1 MTRGEQQMKI
11 FIVEDE
17 VFALKTLCK
26 KVSDLSADYE
36 IVGTAA
42 DGVEALPGILETNPS
57 VVLTDIRMSRMD
69 GITLIQKMQ
78 EEGVS
83 AIPVIISGYQ
93 EFEYAKQAMHLG
105 VKDYLLKPIE
115 LHELKECLESCQKRL
130 ENTSRSQNIYSFFAG
145 NESLNLKAI
154 TSGSMILICYYIFCT
169 PLSNS
174 GILLH
179 PVTGYI
185 DNSVIQDYF
194 NSQLPGYTTLA
205 FDGIFSNEK
214 ILLLDFRE
222 TAEKTDQLLQR
233 LTAGLSDKFHFPV
246 TCYYMYS
253 PAETLGPNIQSAHSN
268 CVRNMILGMSRC
280 CHTLP
285 PSEPAEN
292 MTELIELL
300 SLLIRQDD
308 RDLIQSNLLRL
319 CMKWKEEQRTIVA
332 SQADLI
338 FVLKALNQNFHE
350 KKDRRIDSV
359 FYVENIYCFSSSF
372 EELALNF
379 SLLLTELFGTQGSP
393 EDQSLKGEQLV
404 ENIEAYFHE
413 NLSRSI
419 TLQLLSD
426 EMNVSKV
433 HLCRVF
439 KKYRNMTPIDS
450 FNRMKIERARELLT
464 RFTSLPLQKIS
475 DMLGFNDVYYFS
487 KVFKKI
493 EGVSPSAYRKAH
505 E

>member
-1 MTRGEQQMKI
+1 MKI
-11 FIVEDE
+11 FLVEDE

-26 KVSDLSADYE
+26 KVRDLNENYE

-42 DGVEALPGILETNPS
+42 DGVEALPGILNTRPD

-69 GITLIQKMQ
+69 GLTLIQKMQ
-78 EEGVS
+78 EADVP

-115 LHELKECLESCQKRL
+115 VNELKECLESCRKRL
-130 ENTSRSQNIYSFFAG
+130 EKARAPQTIYSFFAG
-145 NESLNLKAI
+145 NESINLKSI
-154 TSGSMILICYYIFCT
+154 TSGSRVLICYCIFCT

-179 PVTGYI
+179 PVAGYI
-185 DNSVIQDYF
+185 ANSIIQDYF
-194 NSQLPGYTTLA
+194 SSQLPGYTVLA

-214 ILLLDFRE
+214 VLLLDFAGN
-222 TAEKTDQLLQR
+222 AEETDQLLRR
-233 LTAGLSDKFHFPV
+233 LTAGLSDQFHFPV
-246 TCYYMYS
+246 TCYYMSS
-253 PAETLGPNIQSAHSN
+253 PTDTLGPNIQGAHLN
-268 CVRNMILGMSRC
+268 CVRNMVLGTSRC

-285 PSEPAEN
+285 PSEPSEN

-300 SLLIRQDD
+300 TLLIRQDD
-308 RDLIQSNLLRL
+308 RDLIHSNLLRL
-319 CMKWKEEQRTIVA
+319 CMKWKEAQRTIVA

-338 FVLKALNQNFHE
+338 FVLNALNQNFHE

-372 EELALNF
+372 EELASNF
-379 SLLLTELFGTQGSP
+379 SLLLTELFGAQGGP
-393 EDQSLKGEQLV
+393 EDQTLKGEQLV
-404 ENIEAYFHE
+404 ENIEAYFRE

-450 FNRMKIERARELLT
+450 FNRMKIERARDLLT
-464 RFTSLPLQKIS
+464 RFTALPLQKIS

-493 EGVSPSAYRKAH
+493 EGVSPSAYRKSH